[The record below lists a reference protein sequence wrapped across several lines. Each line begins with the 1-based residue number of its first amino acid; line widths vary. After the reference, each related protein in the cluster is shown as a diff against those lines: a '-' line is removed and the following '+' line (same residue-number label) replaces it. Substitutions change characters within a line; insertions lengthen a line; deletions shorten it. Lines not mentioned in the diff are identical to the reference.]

1 MPNLTSITIG
11 GSSVAIPGAI
21 IPGSLIPFAR
31 GGFPTFS
38 FLTRGG
44 ALPPLPNPYLA
55 KEIRVT
61 INSVLRFVG
70 DVTAAHPSYQDGLGW
85 VISYSCRG
93 AAARLMRF
101 PHTDSN
107 TGLDSSAYNL
117 NLDDGPSYI
126 ASRAGR
132 TIGQILSDVLTM
144 PDNAARLTGLGVG
157 NLTFTGGVYTLPT
170 ATSSDLAALTLI
182 PPGAVTFGSEKFL
195 HALLGMVQEWC
206 PRHMLHVEPGGDIRV
221 LSLDSFTPTTFTM
234 GTDPIQPSELSRDC
248 GDNYSR
254 VVVYG
259 QPLAVMALL
268 KLSDGTLSEDFAW
281 GTYTN
286 AQAKTNWTPDQFHQP
301 SVQDQG
307 TCTCPDTLHVTV
319 TSNNSSYSWSTDYW
333 DQTAAGRHGVIN
345 LQYTVVADINQFWT
359 ARIVANTALAPPG
372 TPSSILTIDAPLP
385 HLNFNKYTIT
395 GLNAQDA
402 SIVYRKYK
410 ITNTALWPKITNQ
423 STFPQPFINPGGG
436 VTLTSTPMGAV
447 RWPISGTGPP
457 YNSFPM
463 YFSYDGNGRVYFTGP
478 TYSVAGK
485 DPTDVWV
492 LIPYY
497 QGINQAVA
505 PADVGGV
512 PQYEGTSYTVEGI
525 SQSLYVP
532 MPSWRDPANRAN
544 MVAYAQ
550 EVLNSVK
557 NTYLDGS
564 VRYMGLYEPALVPGM
579 KVNVAGNGYTTQ
591 WEAVNLPVH
600 EVELTWNIGGAT
612 SWSMTFHC
620 SNRMAP
626 LSAAFFLRPDRTFAS
641 PLESD
646 PFMGTQA
653 AYAQAV
659 GSMSYT
665 TPGAFGVQEGG
676 ALPDVGFVTPEAG
689 RPASRTPEEQE
700 ASHHAA
706 VEARQQRLEQQ
717 RQAEGERAAQV
728 AMEAEQRQGLS
739 GGLISAEGG
748 AEVGARGQAQR
759 ARDAEQAAEITARE
773 QARVSRAREDV
784 ASSAPRIAAE
794 GQAQHAKEL
803 EQGREVGTREQA
815 RAARGHERG
824 QELVEQ
830 EQQHAADRREVD
842 QRRGEELAEEQRRR
856 REGEET

>member
-1 MPNLTSITIG
+1 MPNLTTITIG
-11 GSSVAIPGAI
+11 GSAVSIPGAI

-55 KEIRVT
+55 KEVRVT

-117 NLDDGPSYI
+117 NPDDGPSYI

-132 TIGQILSDVLTM
+132 TIGQILADVLTM

-157 NLTFTGGVYTLPT
+157 NLTFSGGVYTLPT
-170 ATSSDLAALTLI
+170 STANDLAALTLI

-195 HALLGMVQEWC
+195 HALLGMIQEWC

-254 VVVYG
+254 VVIYG

-281 GTYTN
+281 GSYNN

-410 ITNTALWPKITNQ
+410 LTNTALWTRITNQ

-497 QGINQAVA
+497 QGINQAAA

-564 VRYMGLYEPALVPGM
+564 VRYMGLYEPALAPGM

-646 PFMGTQA
+646 PFGGMEGMLGGLPT
-653 AYAQAV
+653 YH
-659 GSMSYT
+659 
-665 TPGAFGVQEGG
+665 TPGEFGVQEGG
-676 ALPDVGFVTPEAG
+676 AIPTSMADLGIDMPQFQGPAGLPSRSESTPTKRRERREREQTEHAADVAMRNEQREALPAGGFVGPGQAVPADVAERAQAAHDDRLQAGRDRAAVMRRQREERGEQQRGEIAQRNQERAENPEAG
-689 RPASRTPEEQE
+689 REAAQAAQVQREERGRQE
-700 ASHHAA
+700 RAA
-706 VEARQQRLEQQ
+706 AENRRAAREAQEQQQ
-717 RQAEGERAAQV
+717 RQEIARRNEAKAKDEG
-728 AMEAEQRQGLS
+728 
-739 GGLISAEGG
+739 
-748 AEVGARGQAQR
+748 
-759 ARDAEQAAEITARE
+759 TA
-773 QARVSRAREDV
+773 
-784 ASSAPRIAAE
+784 
-794 GQAQHAKEL
+794 
-803 EQGREVGTREQA
+803 
-815 RAARGHERG
+815 
-824 QELVEQ
+824 
-830 EQQHAADRREVD
+830 
-842 QRRGEELAEEQRRR
+842 
-856 REGEET
+856 